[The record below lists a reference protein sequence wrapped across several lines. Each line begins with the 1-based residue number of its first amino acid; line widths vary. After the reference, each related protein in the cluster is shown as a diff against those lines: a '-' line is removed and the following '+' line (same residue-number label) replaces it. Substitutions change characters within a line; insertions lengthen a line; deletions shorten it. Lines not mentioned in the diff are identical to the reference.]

1 MTLNEKEFKARGP
14 FEGRFWEWQRGA
26 VVKKLTSRQ
35 SKRFRDYKADTITMY
50 IEDVEKRSMC
60 NSSSRL
66 LSVKCRIG
74 G

>member
-1 MTLNEKEFKARGP
+1 MTLNEQLKDHGP
-14 FEGRFWEWQRGA
+14 FEGRFCEWQRGA

-35 SKRFRDYKADTITMY
+35 SKRFSDYKADTITMY

-66 LSVKCRIG
+66 LSIKCRIG